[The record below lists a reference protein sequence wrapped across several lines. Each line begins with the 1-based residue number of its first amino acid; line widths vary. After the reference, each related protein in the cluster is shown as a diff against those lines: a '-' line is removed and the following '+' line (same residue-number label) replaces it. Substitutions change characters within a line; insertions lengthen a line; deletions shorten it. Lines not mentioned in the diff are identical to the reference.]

1 MNFES
6 LKANSQTL
14 IFFVGLLFWVFSFY
28 VQGNENAKAV
38 AALRADVNAID
49 DKVDNIIIKQEK
61 FETTLEFI
69 KK

>member
-1 MNFES
+1 MTLES
-6 LKANSQTL
+6 LKTNSQTL

-38 AALRADVNAID
+38 ASLRADVTAID
-49 DKVDNIIIKQEK
+49 GKVDSIMLKQEK